1 MSSVINHLFLVRR
14 LFVEDDA
21 QDLIEY
27 AFMAA
32 FLATA
37 GYVTLNALGGDI
49 FNAYSSWLDP
59 ATGVPYLWEPAPPM
73 SSGS

>member
-1 MSSVINHLFLVRR
+1 MSSVYTFRLLRR
-14 LFVEDDA
+14 LAVEDGA

-27 AFMAA
+27 AFLAA

-37 GYVTLNALGGDI
+37 GYVTLNALGADI
-49 FNAYSSWLDP
+49 FSTYSSWLNP
-59 ATGVPYLWEPAPPM
+59 ASGVPYLWEPAPPM